1 MDRNLKGKEIVKE
14 ESDKIISILVSGR
27 LFACL
32 NVNPYKSDGK
42 GYPWAEGVKTSILP
56 ELWWMKG

>member
-14 ESDKIISILVSGR
+14 ESDKIIFILVSGR

-32 NVNPYKSDGK
+32 SVNPYKSDGK
-42 GYPWAEGVKTSILP
+42 GCP
-56 ELWWMKG
+56 